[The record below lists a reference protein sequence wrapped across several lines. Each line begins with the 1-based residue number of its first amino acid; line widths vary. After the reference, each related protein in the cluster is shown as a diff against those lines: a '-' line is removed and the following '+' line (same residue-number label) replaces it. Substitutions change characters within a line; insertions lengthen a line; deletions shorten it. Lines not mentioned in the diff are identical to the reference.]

1 MKTDLFGEELIFP
14 KNHEESEEEHDET
27 VTSIAKHHRKQE
39 GKGDDAEWSCGG
51 GRGVESKKNGGG

>member
-27 VTSIAKHHRKQE
+27 VTSIAEHHRKQE
-39 GKGDDAEWSCGG
+39 GKCDDAEGSCGRNEG
-51 GRGVESKKNGGG
+51 KNGGG